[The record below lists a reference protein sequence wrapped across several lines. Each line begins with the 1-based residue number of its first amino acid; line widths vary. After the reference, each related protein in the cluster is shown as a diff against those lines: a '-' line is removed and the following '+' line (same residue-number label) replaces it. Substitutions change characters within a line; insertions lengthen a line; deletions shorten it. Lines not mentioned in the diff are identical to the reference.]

1 MPASQPAAR
10 SSRRRSRIAGF
21 TAAIILV
28 VAAGV
33 TVIALANRG
42 SDATPG
48 ASAATSAEGVAAT
61 WVDRQVSH
69 NAIVACD
76 RVMCGALRK
85 RGFPGG
91 QLEVIEKSSLYPVHA
106 QVVIETPVVRGLF
119 GSSLATNVAPESLV
133 TFGSGRRQIAVR
145 IIAPVGAAAYRAQLA
160 KDEQARR
167 SVGQNLL
174 GSGEVLA
181 SPQAKKQILAGQI
194 DMRLLVVLI
203 ALASRET
210 KLDIVSF
217 GSLAVGESPNL
228 PLRSV
233 DLGTGSA
240 GYVRLQRVVDQQPA
254 PFHRSFDGPIQIG
267 GKTLLKIVF
276 SAPSP
281 LELGAP

>member
-1 MPASQPAAR
+1 MPASRPAAR

-21 TAAIILV
+21 TAAIVLV
-28 VAAGV
+28 MAAAI
-33 TVIALANRG
+33 TAIALANKG
-42 SDATPG
+42 ENATPG

-91 QLEVIEKSSLYPVHA
+91 QLEVVEKSSSYPVHA

-119 GSSLATNVAPESLV
+119 GSSLATNVAPETLV

-145 IIAPVGAAAYRAQLA
+145 IIAPAGAAAYRAHLA

-167 SVGQNLL
+167 SAGRNLL
-174 GSGEVLA
+174 GSGGVIA
-181 SPQAKKQILAGQI
+181 SPQAKKQILAGQV
-194 DMRLLVVLI
+194 DMRLLVVLT
-203 ALASRET
+203 ALAGAESRI
-210 KLDIVSF
+210 DIVSF
-217 GSLAVGESPNL
+217 GPLATGQSASL

-233 DLGTGSA
+233 FLGAGSA
-240 GYVRLQRVVDQQPA
+240 GFGLLQRVVDQQPS
-254 PFHRSFDGPIQIG
+254 PFRRSFDHTVQVG
-267 GKTLLKIVF
+267 GKKLLKIVF